1 MTSPARKKKKRKAQ
15 GWSFTFRP
23 ALSHT
28 HTPFGWDELPC
39 FGLALVY
46 VTWVCVC
53 AYALGRRPKMEKT
66 RPLFF
71 LTRGQNKNKNWLE
84 FLFCFGFFSLPKSK
98 ERKKERKWRK
108 CLEFPDNFAG
118 GDWTNKREKVYGPR
132 GEIGQFANCAINKFV
147 KSIWNFLV

>member
-1 MTSPARKKKKRKAQ
+1 VLRSWHRRLEIRRRRREKPKVGRSPFAQ
-15 GWSFTFRP
+15 RY
-23 ALSHT
+23 HT

-39 FGLALVY
+39 FGLVLVY
-46 VTWVCVC
+46 VTWVC

-98 ERKKERKWRK
+98 ERKKERKK
-108 CLEFPDNFAG
+108 V
-118 GDWTNKREKVYGPR
+118 EKMFRVS
-132 GEIGQFANCAINKFV
+132 GQFSRRRLNE
-147 KSIWNFLV
+147 